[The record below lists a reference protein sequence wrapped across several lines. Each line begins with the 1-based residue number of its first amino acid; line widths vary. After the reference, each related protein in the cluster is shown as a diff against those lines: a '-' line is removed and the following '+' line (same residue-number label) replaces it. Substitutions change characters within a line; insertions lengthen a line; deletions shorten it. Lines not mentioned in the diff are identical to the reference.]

1 MTGNVNLW
9 QFLFELMHV
18 RTLGCY
24 RLLEKKKKKVTD
36 RIKRVDHFKFIISL
50 LWNRNHQ
57 DSYE

>member
-24 RLLEKKKKKVTD
+24 RLLEKKKKGDWQNKESWSFQ
-36 RIKRVDHFKFIISL
+36 IYNKFIMK
-50 LWNRNHQ
+50 
-57 DSYE
+57 